1 MHSINMP
8 RCIDYVQELP
18 NQRERDR
25 SLTTGS
31 KVQALAQRFTWTSNR
46 GKNSFPHLSGTEYL
60 DSVVLM
66 HH

>member
-18 NQRERDR
+18 NQREGDR
-25 SLTTGS
+25 SLATGS
-31 KVQALAQRFTWTSNR
+31 KSQALAQRFTWTSNR

>member
-8 RCIDYVQELP
+8 RCIGYVQELP

-25 SLTTGS
+25 SRTTDS
-31 KVQALAQRFTWTSNR
+31 KGQALAQRFTWTSNR

>member
-8 RCIDYVQELP
+8 RCIGYVQELP

-25 SLTTGS
+25 SRTTGS
-31 KVQALAQRFTWTSNR
+31 KGQALAQRFTWTSNR

-60 DSVVLM
+60 DFVVLM

>member
-31 KVQALAQRFTWTSNR
+31 KGRALAQRFTWTSNR

-60 DSVVLM
+60 DSVGLM